1 MGYIM
6 PIPLLSLRELI
17 STISTLGNSG
27 ILLDFEHPDV
37 RHLKKVFPSGMTDAE
52 KNNDRSYN
60 DFIANQ
66 KAISTL
72 LIKLWRAAIDER
84 NQALFTKEQLEK
96 DMIQLME
103 ILKEKAFYQ
112 KLKENGE
119 QEAYLARLKDRA
131 FAEDQERKLAMEE
144 FIKALNE
151 HNKILLEK
159 RKEHVDTFVNTMIP
173 LLQEIEPFS
182 HLTHEESSD
191 LLRNAF
197 EEALII
203 DYDYDVKAANIQENA
218 NGNGTHPV
226 SVQGLPS
233 NGSRVLT
240 FAHNGPAGIEVQ
252 RKAAIKGVFTKLAQ
266 QTFIGKGIDYT
277 KEDLERGANIFH
289 ESFTQAKVPVKE
301 IDEEIKVTRA
311 AIEMMKSDFK
321 LEDMKIVNEDK
332 SLLDLWE
339 DEPPSQNTIRPP
351 RS

>member
-1 MGYIM
+1 M
-6 PIPLLSLRELI
+6 PIPVLTLRGLI
-17 STISTLGNSG
+17 DTICTLGNSG

-37 RHLKKVFPSGMTDAE
+37 RSLKKVFPAGMTDAQ
-52 KNNDRSYN
+52 KSNDRSYN

-66 KAISTL
+66 KAVSML

-96 DMIQLME
+96 DLIQLME
-103 ILKEKAFYQ
+103 VLKEKAFYQ

-131 FAEDQERKLAMEE
+131 FAEEQERKLAMEE
-144 FIKALNE
+144 FVKALNE
-151 HNKILLEK
+151 QNKILFAK

-173 LLQEIEPFS
+173 LLHEIEPFS

-197 EEALII
+197 EEALVI
-203 DYDYDVKAANIQENA
+203 DKDFDVKAANIQENA
-218 NGNGTHPV
+218 NGNGQQHV
-226 SVQGLPS
+226 SGQNLPS
-233 NGSRVLT
+233 NGARVLT

-252 RKAAIKGVFTKLAQ
+252 RKAAIKGVFAKLAQ
-266 QTFIGKGIDYT
+266 HKFIEKGIDYT
-277 KEDLERGANIFH
+277 KEDVERGATIFH
-289 ESFTQAKVPVKE
+289 ESFTQAKIPVKE

-311 AIEMMKSDFK
+311 AIEMVKSDFK
-321 LEDMKIVNEDK
+321 LEDMKMMNEEDK
-332 SLLDLWE
+332 SLLGLWE
-339 DEPPSQNTIRPP
+339 EEPPSQNTIRPP